1 MHACVI
7 ARRAI
12 YRTPRDMTASP
23 SCVFPSVAR
32 VVATASS
39 ASTRRSRTRRAFP
52 LGTKTNARATTTRA
66 LERGND
72 DDRVDDASFSS
83 STPNDDDE
91 TDEAPSTS
99 SSSSVGGLAYS
110 AASATTPTTAE
121 YETALRTAIAE
132 EAYEEAARLRDII
145 RTIASDSKRACEDA
159 NERFYRAFRAADV
172 ALMDAA
178 WADAAHAQCVHP
190 GSAVVSGKRDVMRG
204 WEIIFASMP
213 SEGAEITCT
222 DVRAH
227 AGDGWGFVTCVER
240 TRGGGALA
248 ATNIFERQPDGE
260 WRMVLHQAHAVMGL
274 R

>member
-1 MHACVI
+1 MA
-7 ARRAI
+7 
-12 YRTPRDMTASP
+12 ASP
-23 SCVFPSVAR
+23 CIFPSLAR

-39 ASTRRSRTRRAFP
+39 ASTRRSRTRRAHTFFP
-52 LGTKTNARATTTRA
+52 LGTNRNTRATTTTTTRA

-72 DDRVDDASFSS
+72 DDRVDDASFSPS
-83 STPNDDDE
+83 APNYDDDE
-91 TDEAPSTS
+91 DETPSTS
-99 SSSSVGGLAYS
+99 SSSGGLAYS
-110 AASATTPTTAE
+110 AASATTPTTAD
-121 YETALRTAIAE
+121 YETALRAAIAE

-178 WADAAHAQCVHP
+178 WADVAHAQCVHP
-190 GSAVVSGKRDVMRG
+190 GSAVVSGKEDVMRG

-213 SEGAEITCT
+213 SEGAEIACT

>member
-1 MHACVI
+1 MA
-7 ARRAI
+7 
-12 YRTPRDMTASP
+12 ASP
-23 SCVFPSVAR
+23 CIFPSLAR
-32 VVATASS
+32 VVAAASS
-39 ASTRRSRTRRAFP
+39 ASTRRSRTRRAHTFFP
-52 LGTKTNARATTTRA
+52 LGTKTNTRATTTRTRA

-83 STPNDDDE
+83 SAPNDDDDDDDDDDE
-91 TDEAPSTS
+91 TPSTS
-99 SSSSVGGLAYS
+99 SSSGGLAYS
-110 AASATTPTTAE
+110 AASATTPTTAD
-121 YETALRTAIAE
+121 YETALRAAIAE

-178 WADAAHAQCVHP
+178 WADVAHAQCVHP

-213 SEGAEITCT
+213 SEGAEIACT